1 MSGTAVRLSS
11 SLVSLGMPQQNRTA
25 FNVGISRPRE
35 MTLSM
40 DGMVHLP
47 EANDGRRLRLLVASD
62 VRFVRE
68 SLGEILGRSDAISVV
83 GCCGGADQVLAQS
96 RALEPDMV
104 LLDAAARDGLLTV
117 RQIRAASAGIL
128 VVVFA
133 LIELAE
139 TVLTWTEAG
148 ACGYISNTAA
158 TADIVA
164 MITEISAGRQACSAA
179 VVAGLLRRM
188 AETAAPRIH
197 EPGAQALTRREAEI
211 ARLVSSGLS
220 NKEIARNL
228 RISLATTKSHVHSA
242 LCKLRVQRRS
252 QIATS
257 MHARSA
263 ES

>member
-1 MSGTAVRLSS
+1 
-11 SLVSLGMPQQNRTA
+11 
-25 FNVGISRPRE
+25 
-35 MTLSM
+35 M
-40 DGMVHLP
+40 DGTVYLS
-47 EANDGRRLRLLVASD
+47 EANDGRPLRLLVASD

-68 SLGEILGRSDAISVV
+68 SLGEILGKSDAISVV
-83 GCCGGADQVLAQS
+83 GGCGGADQILARC

-104 LLDAAARDGLLTV
+104 LLDAAARGGLSTV
-117 RQIRAASAGIL
+117 RQIRAASDGIL

-133 LIELAE
+133 LIESAE
-139 TVLTWTEAG
+139 TVLIWTEAG
-148 ACGYISNTAA
+148 ASGYIADTTA

-164 MITEISAGRQACSAA
+164 MITEIGAGRQACSAA

-188 AETAAPRIH
+188 AETAAAPRSLG
-197 EPGAQALTRREAEI
+197 PAPQALTRREAEI

-242 LCKLRVQRRS
+242 LSKLRVQRRS
-252 QIATS
+252 QIATC